1 MARTYNY
8 WRNKSPGGL
17 NDLSILSKLLSNY
30 ELFLNPSHHT
40 KKFKKISVQTFQAES
55 FNKAKK
61 YLFDKNSCPYKS
73 FAAAAAVAALELFDE
88 VCSAVIFYFSD

>member
-1 MARTYNY
+1 M
-8 WRNKSPGGL
+8 
-17 NDLSILSKLLSNY
+17 KLLSNY
-30 ELFLNPSHHT
+30 ELFLNSSHQT
-40 KKFKKISVQTFQAES
+40 KSFKKNSVQTFQAES

-73 FAAAAAVAALELFDE
+73 FAAAAAVALELFDE

>member
-1 MARTYNY
+1 M
-8 WRNKSPGGL
+8 
-17 NDLSILSKLLSNY
+17 KLLSNY
-30 ELFLNPSHHT
+30 ELFLNPSHQT
-40 KKFKKISVQTFQAES
+40 KSFKKISVQTFQAES

-73 FAAAAAVAALELFDE
+73 FAAAAGAALELFDE